1 MPRRAG
7 ALGDAVPVTHTAGK
21 QKPRRWPVGLAWA
34 LWAVTVLS
42 LPVVV
47 WLYQLLRQ
55 AGLSELGIP
64 VAANLPLLVAV
75 VSAATVGAVLAS
87 RRPAHPVGWL
97 LLAAGLSEQCTN
109 LVGEYVHYGVMGR
122 PGGLPAASY
131 QGESRLLDSPEDV
144 CPGQARFEYPAT
156 SVPFSTCPGST
167 TAAPS

>member
-1 MPRRAG
+1 MPS
-7 ALGDAVPVTHTAGK
+7 
-21 QKPRRWPVGLAWA
+21 RWPVGLAWV

-87 RRPAHPVGWL
+87 RRPRHPVGWL

-109 LVGEYVHYGVMGR
+109 LIGEYVHYGVMGR
-122 PGGLPAASY
+122 PGGLP
-131 QGESRLLDSPEDV
+131 G
-144 CPGQARFEYPAT
+144 PA
-156 SVPFSTCPGST
+156 TCPGST